1 MSTTTSSIDLS
12 LLPPPQ
18 AVEQISFEAIY
29 EELMAS
35 FLVAAPDY
43 QTTSEADMVPKVLQI
58 CAYREMMLR
67 QRENT
72 KTKAL
77 MLAFAEGADLDH
89 IGATYYNGAT
99 RLVVQAADNTVTPP
113 LAQILENDDDFRRR
127 LLLQPEGQS
136 VAGPE
141 DAYVF
146 HSLSADGGV
155 SDASAYSPWPA
166 GVVVS
171 ILGRNG
177 QAPAASVLQAVAT
190 TLRAAVVL
198 TTSDA
203 AVPRANELNTP
214 ADFTSGGLRPVAD
227 RVIVRPATLVP
238 YTIEADVVT
247 PTGPDTS
254 VIAAAIAANLTAY
267 KDAPRRLGR
276 DTARSAIFAAIHV
289 AGVERV
295 TLLKPSADVTL
306 TVEQAAVCASITVRI
321 NGVAI
326 AI

>member
-99 RLVVQAADNTVTPP
+99 RLVVSP
-113 LAQILENDDDFRRR
+113 FR
-127 LLLQPEGQS
+127 S
-136 VAGPE
+136 
-141 DAYVF
+141 
-146 HSLSADGGV
+146 HSL
-155 SDASAYSPWPA
+155 
-166 GVVVS
+166 
-171 ILGRNG
+171 N
-177 QAPAASVLQAVAT
+177 
-190 TLRAAVVL
+190 
-198 TTSDA
+198 
-203 AVPRANELNTP
+203 
-214 ADFTSGGLRPVAD
+214 
-227 RVIVRPATLVP
+227 
-238 YTIEADVVT
+238 
-247 PTGPDTS
+247 
-254 VIAAAIAANLTAY
+254 
-267 KDAPRRLGR
+267 
-276 DTARSAIFAAIHV
+276 
-289 AGVERV
+289 
-295 TLLKPSADVTL
+295 
-306 TVEQAAVCASITVRI
+306 
-321 NGVAI
+321 
-326 AI
+326 